1 MVLPIHSLKNDQTG
15 TIVWIASPPA
25 TLSRLRSYGLI
36 PGRPVTCILSKVP
49 GGVRAFRVN
58 GSLIG
63 VSRHRPAV
71 RFLSRWECGS
81 LISTSPVCRYAESAR
96 YPVPGSLLP
105 PDLLLPPDPRL
116 HRNYNGCG
124 HIGSAHREPVPE
136 RPCLSD

>member
-1 MVLPIHSLKNDQTG
+1 MVLPIHSLKNDQSG

-63 VSRHRPAV
+63 LPAQTCREIFVSMGMR
-71 RFLSRWECGS
+71 
-81 LISTSPVCRYAESAR
+81 
-96 YPVPGSLLP
+96 
-105 PDLLLPPDPRL
+105 
-116 HRNYNGCG
+116 
-124 HIGSAHREPVPE
+124 
-136 RPCLSD
+136 